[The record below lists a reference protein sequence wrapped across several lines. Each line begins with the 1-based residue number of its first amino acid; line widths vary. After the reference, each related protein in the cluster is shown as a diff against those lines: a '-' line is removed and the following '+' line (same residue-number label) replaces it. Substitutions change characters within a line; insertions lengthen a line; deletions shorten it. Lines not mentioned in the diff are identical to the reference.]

1 MPLAGGT
8 ALDTMYTVARNA
20 YTAGADSA
28 VVCTLDGYYDALSAA
43 PYARVVGGPVLLTE
57 SNHLSAQTAQ
67 AIEDLGAKSVT
78 ISTAGNSQSVT
89 QHDLAALQ
97 ARRDRVNNEMLS
109 LVGGARPLRSFY
121 LNPT

>member
-1 MPLAGGT
+1 MPLSVSNPKRYAQLSKERD
-8 ALDTMYTVARNA
+8 ALDA
-20 YTAGADSA
+20 
-28 VVCTLDGYYDALSAA
+28 ALLA
-43 PYARVVGGPVLLTE
+43 LE
-57 SNHLSAQTAQ
+57 S
-67 AIEDLGAKSVT
+67 GAKSVT